1 LTTKE
6 KFCFKINFV
15 DLAGSEKTKKSGATG
30 NRFKEAVNIN
40 AGLLALSRVIMALS
54 NEKKSNTQHIPYR
67 ESQLTRIL
75 TDSLGGN
82 SITVMIACVSP
93 SQINVEETLSTLNY
107 ASFAQSIKLKPTV
120 NVEKGDIDKD
130 TLIQENKKLIE
141 ELQKYKD
148 NVYEQENEKL
158 KEYIKLLKKR
168 LVNVNSSINE
178 DTDELNLENKT
189 DIFNNKEKE
198 EIDLKE
204 IEDELERNLEEKL
217 RYKVKECLDLK
228 LENEQLNTKINNLR
242 VLVDEYREK

>member
-1 LTTKE
+1 
-6 KFCFKINFV
+6 
-15 DLAGSEKTKKSGATG
+15 
-30 NRFKEAVNIN
+30 
-40 AGLLALSRVIMALS
+40 
-54 NEKKSNTQHIPYR
+54 
-67 ESQLTRIL
+67 
-75 TDSLGGN
+75 
-82 SITVMIACVSP
+82 
-93 SQINVEETLSTLNY
+93 
-107 ASFAQSIKLKPTV
+107 V
-120 NVEKGDIDKD
+120 NVEKGDIEKD

-168 LVNVNSSINE
+168 LVNVNSSIKE
-178 DTDELNLENKT
+178 DTDELNLENET

-198 EIDLKE
+198 ERDLKE